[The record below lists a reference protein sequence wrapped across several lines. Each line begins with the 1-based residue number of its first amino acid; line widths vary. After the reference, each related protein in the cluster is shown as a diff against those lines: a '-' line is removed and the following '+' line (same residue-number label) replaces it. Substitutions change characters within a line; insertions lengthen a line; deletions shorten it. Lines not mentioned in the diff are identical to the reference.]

1 MSGSRTRILVALAAS
16 VLLVMAL
23 SASAEASVP
32 GRGTTTIIRG
42 VGSYYSSPHWSPS
55 VTRIAHG
62 TTIEWLA
69 VTNHHHIA
77 AYGGNWRFNHALP
90 NGASV
95 NRRFATRGTFLFRCL
110 IHSSLVNGV
119 CQGMCGKI
127 IVH

>member
-16 VLLVMAL
+16 VLLVVAL
-23 SASAEASVP
+23 SGTAEASVP
-32 GRGTTTIIRG
+32 GKGTTTIIRALG
-42 VGSYYSSPHWSPS
+42 NYYSSPHWSPRL
-55 VTRIAHG
+55 TRISRR

-69 VTNHHHIA
+69 VTNDHHIV

-95 NRRFATRGTFLFRCL
+95 DRRFASAGTFLFRCR
-110 IHSSLVNGV
+110 IHSTMANGV

-127 IVH
+127 IVT